1 MEKTWVEHLLSRLPQ
16 SGGEDKQIQL
26 IALQCGK
33 WSPSAAKTSRVL
45 RELSEDL
52 GWVPPE
58 LLGRTERSLLGKKGE
73 GHLKGGV
80 GVIAHARRQS

>member
-1 MEKTWVEHLLSRLPQ
+1 MGRALASRLPQ
-16 SGGEDKQIQL
+16 SGGEDTDTL

-52 GWVPPE
+52 GWVPPGAAWENREE
-58 LLGRTERSLLGKKGE
+58 LAGKE
-73 GHLKGGV
+73 G
-80 GVIAHARRQS
+80 